1 MRRRALRILA
11 WVVLTIF
18 FYLVIRDYYFGAVL
32 MHNPPSLDSK
42 RQLVFWV
49 GLVFVALGWLGVLWY
64 AWSGR
69 RPGWLLEPLHRIHMR
84 VPRFLRVGLAALL
97 VLVPTYMFL
106 FSPVGNY
113 KLHYWARLGTVLIF
127 ATLAAALFR
136 HKGFRAGLLA
146 WAALVM
152 TAGALFAASGWL
164 NKVTAYP
171 FSLTWSEGNRLWDY
185 SMLFGR
191 GRYQIVG
198 GDPVFSFIS
207 IGRQFLWGIPFIL
220 DSTTIFMVR
229 LWDALLWIIPAALIG
244 WLGVAGL
251 PAVGGTRL
259 WKIGL
264 GVWTFLFLAQGPIY
278 ATLLVSALLV
288 VLAVRARWLPLSIV
302 LVAAAAYYASISRST
317 WTYAPGL
324 WAGMLALL
332 DVPCPTLRPSGWKA
346 LARPVVLGIT
356 GYIGGQILPVLVNR
370 LSAPDAASGS
380 LTLVLDPVSQVTR
393 QPLLWERLLPNPT
406 YAPGILLGTLWAGL
420 PLLLLLGV
428 LLARR
433 VWRPN
438 GLQLAAAGVITLA
451 FLVVGIIAST
461 KIGGGSNLHNLDM
474 FWVTLA
480 LLVTWIVRGML
491 HRPPLALRSDWLL
504 PLAVAAALIGPVT
517 YTVQYGSPL
526 GLPPRDIVNTSVQS
540 LQRYIHTAAQEGT
553 VLFIDQRQ
561 LLTFGTIDGVP
572 LVTDYEKK
580 YLMEQ
585 AMSENEVYFEGFAQD
600 LAEHRFSMIVT
611 EPIRLSLVSEDTRN
625 FAQENNVWVTY
636 VSTPLLEYYQP
647 MTTYDE
653 IGIQLLVPKE

>member
-11 WVVLTIF
+11 WAVLTIF
-18 FYLVIRDYYFGAVL
+18 FYLVIRDYYYGAVL
-32 MHNPPSLDSK
+32 MHNPPSLASK

-49 GLVFVALGWLGVLWY
+49 GLVFVVLGWLGVLWY

-69 RPGWLLEPLHRIHMR
+69 RPGWLLEPLHRLQR
-84 VPRFLRVGLAALL
+84 RTPRFLRVGLAAILL
-97 VLVPTYMFL
+97 AVPTYLFL

-113 KLHYWARLGTVLIF
+113 KLYYWARLGTVLIF

-191 GRYQIVG
+191 GRYQVVG
-198 GDPVFSFIS
+198 DDPVFSFIS

-220 DSTTIFMVR
+220 DSATIFLVR

-244 WLGVAGL
+244 WLGVARL

-332 DVPCPTLRPSGWKA
+332 DMPAPTLRPSGWKA
-346 LARPVVLGIT
+346 LLRPVALGIT
-356 GYIGGQILPVLVNR
+356 GYIGGQILPPLVNR
-370 LSAPDAASGS
+370 LTAPDAAGGS

-491 HRPPLALRSDWLL
+491 HRPPLSLRSDWLL

-526 GLPPRDIVNTSVQS
+526 SLPPQDIVNTSVES
-540 LQRYIHTAAQEGT
+540 LQRYTYQAAQEGT

-585 AMSENEVYFEGFAQD
+585 AMSENAVYFEGFAQD

-625 FAQENNVWVTY
+625 FAQENNVWVKY

-647 MTTYDE
+647 LTTYDE